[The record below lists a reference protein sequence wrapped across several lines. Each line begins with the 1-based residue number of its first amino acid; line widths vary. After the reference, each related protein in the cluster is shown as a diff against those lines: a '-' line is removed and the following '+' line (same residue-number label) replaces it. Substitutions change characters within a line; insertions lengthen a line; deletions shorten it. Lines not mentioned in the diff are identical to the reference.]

1 MKAIRTLHANVVS
14 LIGIVICA
22 WSAALMCFFFQNHSS
37 KYLLPLAFIF
47 IVLLVAVRCGVTA
60 GILGSISAAVIFA
73 VFLYQPFGSLI
84 VKNTA
89 ARSNI
94 GWMLMG
100 GLVLSYLLGTNA
112 GGRQRH
118 S

>member
-1 MKAIRTLHANVVS
+1 MKAIRPLRANLVS

-22 WSAALMCFFFQNHSS
+22 WSAALMCFFFQAHNS

-47 IVLLVAVRCGVTA
+47 VVLVVAMRCGVSA
-60 GILGSISAAVIFA
+60 GIIGSVVAAIIFA
-73 VFLYQPFGSLI
+73 MFLYQPLGSVMI
-84 VKNTA
+84 SNPA
-89 ARSNI
+89 ARGNI

-118 S
+118 G